1 MDRRDSLAQ
10 LLTDD
15 DVETLKHLAREGTG
29 ENTCGR
35 SRRIPSNLPTWADA
49 ATGPPLL
56 WPAIEALALK
66 FAAITSGIRRSA
78 RAIPDMGCLRTLP
91 KSLQGE
97 RLLRYDG
104 PPARTPSSSAWRA
117 GALCTG
123 GKGSR
128 GRSERRVCARL
139 RDWPFAPRPGR
150 ASAMQAGSHSG
161 YLGSVDRDL
170 RDGSSDRYRISRS
183 FSWRS
188 RQAGAPQRR
197 GAAVR
202 RAAEG

>member
-66 FAAITSGIRRSA
+66 FVAHH
-78 RAIPDMGCLRTLP
+78 
-91 KSLQGE
+91 
-97 RLLRYDG
+97 
-104 PPARTPSSSAWRA
+104 
-117 GALCTG
+117 
-123 GKGSR
+123 
-128 GRSERRVCARL
+128 L
-139 RDWPFAPRPGR
+139 RDPSKRTSDPGHGMP
-150 ASAMQAGSHSG
+150 ADVAQKPAGG
-161 YLGSVDRDL
+161 EV
-170 RDGSSDRYRISRS
+170 
-183 FSWRS
+183 
-188 RQAGAPQRR
+188 
-197 GAAVR
+197 AAL
-202 RAAEG
+202 